1 MMSNPE
7 AFCREALPEVS
18 RTFALNIPVLPEPL
32 DLVVTVGYLLCRIV
46 DTVEDEAA
54 CGAAQR
60 AQLLARFAHL
70 VELPEGWRQ
79 EVPRYTA
86 EVAHWLRSTVPET
99 EARLLRHTGTVL
111 ECFAALPAWTQ
122 PPIMRCVRAM
132 AEGMGE
138 VSRQLELAPPASG
151 LKDLEATLTYC
162 YYVAGTVGEMLT
174 DLFVGFA
181 PQLAAQGEELRRLS
195 PAFGR
200 ALQLINILKDVR
212 EDLERGYC
220 WLPQTLMASHGL
232 TAPTLLKPENRG
244 RAVAM
249 HNELIAVARRESD
262 ISLEYALRLP
272 TDEPGLRLFC
282 LLPLFFAVLT
292 LSKLENNPAVFEP
305 APVKISRASV
315 QEIILLT
322 QRNVACDTAL
332 RALYQQCLSGSLQPE
347 ALMS

>member
-1 MMSNPE
+1 MSNPE

-46 DTVEDEAA
+46 DTIEDEAT
-54 CGAAQR
+54 CSAAQR
-60 AQLLARFAHL
+60 AQLLSRFAHF
-70 VELPEGWRQ
+70 VELPEGWRH
-79 EVPRYTA
+79 EVPRYIA
-86 EVAHWLRSTVPET
+86 EVEQWLRPSVPAP
-99 EARLLRHTGTVL
+99 EARLLRRTGTVL
-111 ECFAALPAWTQ
+111 ETFAALPRWTQ
-122 PPIMRCVRAM
+122 PPIVRCVRAM
-132 AEGMGE
+132 ADGMGD
-138 VSRQLELAPPASG
+138 VSRQLELVPPASG

-174 DLFVGFA
+174 DLFIGFA
-181 PQLAAQGEELRRLS
+181 PQLAPQGETLRALA

-220 WLPQTLMASHGL
+220 WLPQTLMSAHGL

-249 HNELIAVARRESD
+249 HNELIAVARREAD

-272 TDEPGLRLFC
+272 VEEPGLRLFC

-292 LSKLENNPAVFEP
+292 LSRLENNPAVFEP
-305 APVKISRASV
+305 TPVKISRASV

-322 QRNVACDTAL
+322 QRNVASDPAL
-332 RALYQQCLSGSLQPE
+332 RAIYQQCLSGALQPE
-347 ALMS
+347 ALTS